1 MNEEQ
6 RKQIGELYLEM
17 YAMLMAYAQAA
28 LAQDSLAEEAVQETF
43 RIACEKVD
51 VLLSSPNPRGWLVNT
66 LKFSIS
72 NIRSKRRAAQ
82 RLLEEY
88 QEAAQ
93 LNDRAFYEDI
103 LPVEI
108 LYEDLSH
115 TEEFK
120 LLTELAIEGKSHKEM
135 AESRGIS
142 VSACK
147 KRVQRAK
154 ELFRKKIKI

>member
-28 LAQDSLAEEAVQETF
+28 LEHESLAEEAVQETF

-72 NIRSKRRAAQ
+72 NIKSKRRAAQ

-88 QEAAQ
+88 QEVAQ
-93 LNDRAFYEDI
+93 LNDRAFSEDI
-103 LPVEI
+103 LPVEM

-154 ELFRKKIKI
+154 ELFRKKIII

>member
-43 RIACEKVD
+43 RIACEKVA

-72 NIRSKRRAAQ
+72 NIKSKRRAAQ
-82 RLLEEY
+82 RLMEEY
-88 QEAAQ
+88 QEAVQ
-93 LNDRAFYEDI
+93 LHTRAFTEDI
-103 LPVEI
+103 VPVEM

-115 TEEFK
+115 TEEFQ

-142 VSACK
+142 VSTCK

-154 ELFRKKIKI
+154 EYLKKKLF

>member
-6 RKQIGELYLEM
+6 RKQIGQLYLEM
-17 YAMLMAYAQAA
+17 YPMLITYAQAA
-28 LAQDSLAEEAVQETF
+28 LSQDSLAEEAVQETF
-43 RIACEKVD
+43 RIACEKAD
-51 VLLSSPNPRGWLVNT
+51 VLLTSPNSRGWLVNT

-72 NIRSKRRAAQ
+72 NMRSKRRSAQ
-82 RLLEEY
+82 RLMEEY
-88 QEAAQ
+88 QEVAQ
-93 LNDRAFYEDI
+93 LHARAFSEDI
-103 LPVEI
+103 VPLEM

-115 TEEFK
+115 TEEFQ
-120 LLTELAIEGKSHKEM
+120 LLTEYAIEGKSHKEM
-135 AESRGIS
+135 AESCGIS

>member
-43 RIACEKVD
+43 RIACEKVA

-72 NIRSKRRAAQ
+72 NIKSKRRAAQ
-82 RLLEEY
+82 RLMEEY
-88 QEAAQ
+88 QEAVQ
-93 LNDRAFYEDI
+93 LHTRAFTEDI
-103 LPVEI
+103 VPVEM

-115 TEEFK
+115 TEEFQ

-142 VSACK
+142 VSTCK

>member
-1 MNEEQ
+1 MDADQ
-6 RKQIGELYLEM
+6 RKQIGELYMEM
-17 YAMLMAYAQAA
+17 YGLLMAYARSAMEQE
-28 LAQDSLAEEAVQETF
+28 SLAEEAVQETF
-43 RIACEKVD
+43 RIACERAQ
-51 VLLSSPNPRGWLVNT
+51 VLLSSPNPRGWLVNA

-72 NIRSKRRAAQ
+72 NIKSKRKAIQ

-88 QEAAQ
+88 QEGVQRNAQ
-93 LNDRAFYEDI
+93 AFSEDVV
-103 LPVEI
+103 PVEM

-135 AESRGIS
+135 AQSRGIS
-142 VSACK
+142 VSACQ